1 MSSLV
6 PQCIQNNSSLFNKK
20 SEDEKVAFLVFSGIF
35 TWLYGGSDVFFV
47 GQASMQAFFA
57 VSFWTLFFFIP
68 ALTMRLLA
76 EEKKA
81 GTIELLLTKG
91 VSDRQ
96 VVLGKFFACFLLIAI
111 TLAFTLPYYI
121 QIAGI
126 GNIDHGAVWCGYLGL
141 LLMSAAYIGIGIF
154 ASSTTNNQIVA
165 FLLALFISIFFHWL
179 FGMLSS
185 MGGFLGTIFDT
196 LNLQNH
202 YESITRGVIDTKDL
216 IYFLSIAALGVFLAE
231 YNISNRG

>member
-1 MSSLV
+1 MNPIWVITKRELQSFFDSL
-6 PQCIQNNSSLFNKK
+6 IAYIIL
-20 SEDEKVAFLVFSGIF
+20 VAFLVFSGIF

-47 GQASMQAFFA
+47 GQASMQAFFG

-81 GTIELLLTKG
+81 GTIELLLTKA
-91 VSDRQ
+91 VTDRQ

-121 QIAGI
+121 QIARI

-154 ASSTTNNQIVA
+154 ASSATNNQIVA

-179 FGMLSS
+179 FGMLSG
-185 MGGFLGTIFDT
+185 MGGLLGTIFDT

-216 IYFLSIAALGVFLAE
+216 IYFISIAALGIFLAE
-231 YNISNRG
+231 YNISKR